1 MNAQTTS
8 WTRRVRFLSSV
19 GLSFVLAGCAAVGP
33 DYQQPEVTLPD
44 SFSEMDEQSEGPRA
58 EAPSVAADTEWW
70 Q

>member
-8 WTRRVRFLSSV
+8 WTLGVRFLSSV

-44 SFSEMDEQSEGPRA
+44 SFSEMDEQSNALFASSRLSA
-58 EAPSVAADTEWW
+58 IQIS
-70 Q
+70 